1 MPTFVKRGASIG
13 SNATIL
19 AGIRIGEGALIA
31 MRCDRA
37 DREAHNERVGFRRLP
52 ETRLRS
58 LR

>member
-1 MPTFVKRGASIG
+1 MNPDGSLQTDADWTLMPTFVKRGASIG

-37 DREAHNERVGFRRLP
+37 DR
-52 ETRLRS
+52 
-58 LR
+58 